1 MPKWYAL
8 DQKTQ
13 TSSTTQSRVNDKEEE
28 KTFQTILPAW
38 KSWIV
43 LPVSLYAARCS
54 LALSSANT
62 PQKAPNQCM

>member
-28 KTFQTILPAW
+28 KTFQTILPA
-38 KSWIV
+38 
-43 LPVSLYAARCS
+43 
-54 LALSSANT
+54 
-62 PQKAPNQCM
+62 